1 MDRARRERR
10 WSRFLL
16 EYVGNL
22 DVDEPEPDVPA
33 APVER
38 RSNHRAREQM
48 DWFKQEMAGRH
59 LSPEKENE
67 LLDGLREAIRHG
79 EAVGAGPELAEEVD
93 RE

>member
-1 MDRARRERR
+1 
-10 WSRFLL
+10 
-16 EYVGNL
+16 
-22 DVDEPEPDVPA
+22 
-33 APVER
+33 
-38 RSNHRAREQM
+38 M